1 MLDEILLRKLAE
13 WRPDTANPTLSLT
26 DPAGAWSVT
35 LDAEAVETIG
45 SRLRQVSV
53 RPVTAT
59 VTTPLNEQADRLARD
74 VTGLLEPLR
83 VIEVDAGPGVAQL
96 RSQAPAQHDGAN
108 RYYEVTRHADGTTHL
123 SRYQTRPAEGKRQA
137 IPFSLTHEALAKIV
151 RDFAA

>member
-26 DPAGAWSVT
+26 DPAEAWSVT

-45 SRLRQVSV
+45 SQLRRVSV
-53 RPVTAT
+53 RPIKAT
-59 VTTPLNEQADRLARD
+59 VTAPLREQADRLARQ

-83 VIEVDAGPGVAQL
+83 VVEIDDGAALAQL
-96 RSQAPAQHDGAN
+96 RSQAPAQRDGAA

-123 SRYQTRPAEGKRQA
+123 RRYQTRPAESKRQA

-151 RDFAA
+151 RDFIA

>member
-1 MLDEILLRKLAE
+1 MLDEILHRKLAE

-26 DPAGAWSVT
+26 DPAGGWSVT

-53 RPVTAT
+53 RPVAAT
-59 VTTPLNEQADRLARD
+59 VTAPLREQADRLARE

-83 VIEVDAGPGVAQL
+83 VVEVDDGHSIAQL
-96 RSQAPAQHDGAN
+96 RSQAPAQRDGAA

-123 SRYQTRPAEGKRQA
+123 NRYETRPAEGKRQA
-137 IPFSLTHEALAKIV
+137 IPFNLTHEALAKVV
-151 RDFAA
+151 RDFAS

>member
-45 SRLRQVSV
+45 SQLRRVSV

-59 VTTPLNEQADRLARD
+59 VAAPLREQADRLARE

-83 VIEVDAGPGVAQL
+83 VVEVDDGAAVAQL
-96 RSQAPAQHDGAN
+96 RSHAPAQRDGAT

-123 SRYQTRPAEGKRQA
+123 GRYQTRPAEGKRQA

-151 RDFAA
+151 RDFTA

>member
-1 MLDEILLRKLAE
+1 MLDEILQRKLAE

-26 DPAGAWSVT
+26 DPAGAWSLT

-45 SRLRQVSV
+45 SQLRRVSV
-53 RPVTAT
+53 HPLTAT
-59 VTTPLNEQADRLARD
+59 VTAPLREQADRLARD

-83 VIEVDAGPGVAQL
+83 VVEIDDGAAVAQL
-96 RSQAPAQHDGAN
+96 RSQSPSQRDGAS

-123 SRYQTRPAEGKRQA
+123 GRYQTRPSEGKRQA

-151 RDFAA
+151 RDFIA

>member
-1 MLDEILLRKLAE
+1 MLDEILLQKLAE

-45 SRLRQVSV
+45 SQLRRVSV
-53 RPVTAT
+53 RPVKAKVT
-59 VTTPLNEQADRLARD
+59 VPLREQADRLARD

-83 VIEVDAGPGVAQL
+83 VVEIDDGAAVAQL
-96 RSQAPAQHDGAN
+96 RSHAPAQRDGAA
-108 RYYEVTRHADGTTHL
+108 RYYEVTRHADGTTQL
-123 SRYQTRPAEGKRQA
+123 GRYQTRPAEGKRQA

-151 RDFAA
+151 RDFIA

>member
-59 VTTPLNEQADRLARD
+59 VTAPLREQADRLARE

-83 VIEVDAGPGVAQL
+83 VIEVDNGPGVAQL
-96 RSQAPAQHDGAN
+96 RSQAPAQRDGAN

-123 SRYQTRPAEGKRQA
+123 GRYQTRPAESKRQA
-137 IPFSLTHEALAKIV
+137 IPFSLTHEALGKIV
-151 RDFAA
+151 RDFIA

>member
-26 DPAGAWSVT
+26 DPAGAWSVS
-35 LDAEAVETIG
+35 LDADAVETIG
-45 SRLRQVSV
+45 AHLRRVSV

-59 VTTPLNEQADRLARD
+59 VTAPLREQADRLARQ
-74 VTGLLEPLR
+74 VTCLLEPLR
-83 VIEVDAGPGVAQL
+83 VVEVDDTVAQI
-96 RSQAPAQHDGAN
+96 RSQAPARRDGAA

-123 SRYQTRPAEGKRQA
+123 GRYQTRPGEGKREA

-151 RDFAA
+151 RDFAS